1 MKFRG
6 DEMERRQVVDK
17 VDELIDT
24 YCSDCLLKA
33 YFRKEF
39 GKSRAHR
46 FCIEECTV
54 GEQLKY
60 YGDKLK

>member
-1 MKFRG
+1 M
-6 DEMERRQVVDK
+6 DRRQVVDK

-39 GKSRAHR
+39 SKARAHR

-54 GEQLKY
+54 GEQIKS